1 MQLDEINEY
10 LPIQENK
17 VIEIRPVILQDKND
31 EEKIDKEILFAHAS
45 LFEKANIEWSNIL
58 DENGNPKLT
67 KKDCERFY
75 NQSCINL
82 SKKYNKI
89 DEIYKGPSWLVSKPK
104 REDEKNVLF
113 CMDGILYV
121 NGKRIEYENNKAKI
135 ESQHNNLFTKLFNK
149 KQPQQKQLE
158 ELKLSFIKLIIRE
171 LNPSENL
178 LKTFGYEKL
187 IQNQSKETKKI
198 LRGIGDYK
206 TCLIKGIEKNRFPE
220 YIKNLDLT
228 NENTKFIEKLII
240 ENKMEPKEIIPE
252 YVSKENIANAKY
264 LEKKYNLPYSIK
276 IEVDIRKIGRD
287 KEYMDLLEKSLQNSK
302 QQNHFW
308 KTIVN
313 TEHSNQNFTLPDK
326 SFQKSAYDYL
336 TNLSISEQ
344 EYPNIYKNI
353 KQMMNCY
360 DKKYELTNSTIKF
373 DEQILCRIKALKDFG
388 DVKAGDLG
396 GYVSNE
402 DNLSQN
408 GNCWV
413 YDDAKVYGLSEVRD
427 NATIHQISLIRSS
440 TVTGDSIITG
450 DSKISD
456 TNIKDSKIEDAKICC
471 SDINNSKIKEGIY
484 EGKENEDS
492 LFRSPFLKISSAKIE
507 GNNIKISG
515 KATIENSKIQI
526 KQECEINDEAEIK
539 NANIKCDTLNMSDNA
554 KIIDPIAPI
563 NTSLYLYGKQV
574 FNNSLDN
581 ILDNIQEQN
590 EEIEIKNNR
599 EEVR

>member
-1 MQLDEINEY
+1 MEINEY
-10 LPIQENK
+10 LPTQENRF
-17 VIEIRPVILQDKND
+17 IEVRPIIIQDKND
-31 EEKIDKEILFAHAS
+31 EEKVDKEILFAYAS

-58 DENGNPKLT
+58 DENKNPKLT

-75 NQSCINL
+75 NQSFINL
-82 SKKYNKI
+82 SKKYSKI
-89 DEIYKGPSWLVSKPK
+89 DKIYKEPSWWVSEPK

-113 CMDGILYV
+113 CKEGMGFVIE
-121 NGKRIEYENNKAKI
+121 KRIEYENNKAKI

-149 KQPQQKQLE
+149 KQSPQKQLE

-187 IQNQSKETKKI
+187 TQNQSKETKEI

-302 QQNHFW
+302 QQDHFW

-313 TEHSNQNFTLPDK
+313 TEHNNQNFTLPDK

-373 DEQILCRIKALKDFG
+373 DGQILCRIKALKDFG

-396 GYVSNE
+396 GYVSDEN
-402 DNLSQN
+402 NLSQN

-413 YDDAKVYGLSEVRD
+413 YDDAKVYGLGEVRD

-492 LFRSPFLKISSAKIE
+492 LFRSPFLKISSAEIE
-507 GNNIKISG
+507 GNNIKILG
-515 KATIENSKIQI
+515 KSTIENSKIQI

-590 EEIEIKNNR
+590 EEMEIKNNR

>member
-1 MQLDEINEY
+1 MEINEY
-10 LPIQENK
+10 LPTQENRF
-17 VIEIRPVILQDKND
+17 IEVRPIIIQDKND
-31 EEKIDKEILFAHAS
+31 EEKVDKEILFAYAS

-58 DENGNPKLT
+58 DENKNPKLT

-75 NQSCINL
+75 NQSFINL
-82 SKKYNKI
+82 SKKYSKI
-89 DEIYKGPSWLVSKPK
+89 DKIYKEPSWWVSEPK

-113 CMDGILYV
+113 CKEGMGFVIE
-121 NGKRIEYENNKAKI
+121 KRIEYENNKAKI

-149 KQPQQKQLE
+149 KQSPQKQLE

-187 IQNQSKETKKI
+187 TQNQSKETKEI

-302 QQNHFW
+302 QQDHFW

-373 DEQILCRIKALKDFG
+373 DGQILCRIKALKDFG

-396 GYVSNE
+396 GYVSDEN
-402 DNLSQN
+402 NLSQN

-413 YDDAKVYGLSEVRD
+413 YDDAKVYGLGEVRD

-492 LFRSPFLKISSAKIE
+492 LFRSPFLKISSAEIE
-507 GNNIKISG
+507 GNNIKILG
-515 KATIENSKIQI
+515 KSTIENSKIQI

-590 EEIEIKNNR
+590 EEMEIKNNR

>member
-1 MQLDEINEY
+1 MEINEY
-10 LPIQENK
+10 LPTQENRF
-17 VIEIRPVILQDKND
+17 IEVRPIIIQDKND
-31 EEKIDKEILFAHAS
+31 EEKVDKEILFAYAS

-58 DENGNPKLT
+58 DENKNPKLT

-75 NQSCINL
+75 NQSFINL
-82 SKKYNKI
+82 SKKYSKI
-89 DEIYKGPSWLVSKPK
+89 DKIYKEPSWWVSEPK

-113 CMDGILYV
+113 CKEGMGFVIE
-121 NGKRIEYENNKAKI
+121 KRIEYENNKAKI

-149 KQPQQKQLE
+149 KQSPQKQLE

-187 IQNQSKETKKI
+187 TQNQSKETKEI

-302 QQNHFW
+302 QQDHFW

-336 TNLSISEQ
+336 TNLNISEQ
-344 EYPNIYKNI
+344 EYPNICKNI

-373 DEQILCRIKALKDFG
+373 DGQILCRIKALKDFG

-396 GYVSNE
+396 GYVSDEN
-402 DNLSQN
+402 NLSQN

-413 YDDAKVYGLSEVRD
+413 YDDAKVYGLGEVRD

-450 DSKISD
+450 DSRISD

-492 LFRSPFLKISSAKIE
+492 LFRSPFLKISSAEIE
-507 GNNIKISG
+507 GNNIKILG

>member
-1 MQLDEINEY
+1 MEINEY
-10 LPIQENK
+10 LPTQENRF
-17 VIEIRPVILQDKND
+17 IEVRPIIIQDKND
-31 EEKIDKEILFAHAS
+31 EEKVDKEILFAYAS

-58 DENGNPKLT
+58 DENKNPKLT

-75 NQSCINL
+75 NQSFINL
-82 SKKYNKI
+82 SKKYSKI
-89 DEIYKGPSWLVSKPK
+89 DKIYKEPSWWVSEPK

-113 CMDGILYV
+113 CKEGMGFVIE
-121 NGKRIEYENNKAKI
+121 KRIEYENNKAKI

-149 KQPQQKQLE
+149 KQSPQKQLE

-187 IQNQSKETKKI
+187 TQNQSKETKEI

-302 QQNHFW
+302 QQDHFW

-373 DEQILCRIKALKDFG
+373 DGQILCRIKALKDFG
-388 DVKAGDLG
+388 DVKVGDLG

-492 LFRSPFLKISSAKIE
+492 LFRSPFLKISSAEIE